1 VTRQPRLLP
10 HQLDDEQAA
19 LYRSITEGPRARGS
33 RMFDLTDADG
43 ALLGPFGG
51 FLLAPRVG
59 DAMQRLGAAVRYET
73 HLTDRMREIAILTVA
88 AAWRSDFEQH
98 AHEAVGRAVGLTE
111 AELAAIR
118 RAGEPGVDPVLDD
131 PLEAATLRVTA
142 GLLAGDID
150 DETWAACV
158 PPLDERAVLELV
170 ALVGY
175 YSTLALQM
183 RVFRVG

>member
-19 LYRSITEGPRARGS
+19 LYRSITEGPRSSGPRL
-33 RMFDLTDADG
+33 FDLTDTDD

-51 FLLAPRVG
+51 LLLAPQVG
-59 DAMQRLGAAVRYET
+59 DALQRLGAAVRYET

-88 AAWRSDFEQH
+88 TAWRSDFERQ
-98 AHEAVGRAVGLTE
+98 AHEAVGRAAGLTE

-118 RAGEPGVDPVLDD
+118 DGGDPELDD
-131 PLEAATLRVTA
+131 PLEAATRRVTA
-142 GLLAGDID
+142 ALLAGDVD
-150 DETWAACV
+150 DDTWATCV